1 MLKYL
6 GLLKEPNGKKTST
19 TTTFEVT
26 FVENKVIAE
35 TEFAELTK
43 FMGEYYGIP
52 RPQTS
57 ITWRLTYN
65 SDSTVLIRLKF
76 EYLDIGWPNENIRQ
90 DRYNEILVSEFE
102 IVYKKFLEPKL
113 FKPVPKF
120 SGLEK

>member
-6 GLLKEPNGKKTST
+6 GTLKEPNGRKTPT

-26 FVENKVIAE
+26 FVEDKEITE

-43 FMGEYYGIP
+43 FMDEYYGIP

-65 SDSTVLIRLKF
+65 FDSTVIIRLKF

-90 DRYNEILVSEFE
+90 ERYNEILIAEFE

-113 FKPVPKF
+113 FKPVPRF
-120 SGLEK
+120 